1 MNLVVKKV
9 TSEESFFVCL
19 CDRANVTK
27 STKKSYQKS
36 NQHHPFASF
45 STTEM
50 NISEAKIC
58 MILVFE
64 EIKNSEKIETI

>member
-1 MNLVVKKV
+1 MWQNQ
-9 TSEESFFVCL
+9 
-19 CDRANVTK
+19 R
-27 STKKSYQKS
+27 KKSYQKS
-36 NQHHPFASF
+36 NQHHQFASF

-64 EIKNSEKIETI
+64 EEIKNSEKIETI